1 VIVRV
6 LVVSSTFPSAV
17 QPTRGVFVRERVR
30 RLAARCDVVVIA
42 PIPWFPFN
50 SWIRRDRA
58 AAPRVEQQDGL
69 TVYHP
74 RFFSLPRYGK
84 FLDGAFYFLS
94 LVPFV
99 TRLRRRFPFEV
110 IDAHFA
116 YPDGVAATL
125 LARLFRRPVVVT
137 LRGSIVRLSG
147 YRLHRPQL
155 RWVLRQAD
163 RVTAVSES
171 LSRVAADLGRPRERV
186 RVIPN
191 GVDTTNF
198 RPMSRL
204 EARRL
209 VGLPEQGPILLT
221 VAGIYEGKGQHRV
234 IEALPALLRRHPGLL
249 YVMVGGARPGEQ
261 YGRRLE
267 ETAARLGVQQHVRHA
282 GSHPHRELARW
293 FNAADLSVLATRSE
307 GWPNVLLESLACGT
321 PVVASRVGG
330 TSEIVRHGEDG
341 LLVRP
346 GDDEALVG
354 AILEAL
360 DRPWSRSALADRAR
374 TFDWTDAV
382 EQALDEINRA
392 VKGSV

>member
-1 VIVRV
+1 MRV
-6 LVVSSTFPSAV
+6 LVVSSTFPSAL

-58 AAPRVEQQDGL
+58 AVPRVEQQDGL

-94 LVPFV
+94 LAPFV
-99 TRLRRRFPFEV
+99 ARLRRGFPFEV

-116 YPDGVAATL
+116 YPDGLAATL
-125 LARLFRRPVVVT
+125 LARLFRRPIVVT

-155 RWVLRQAD
+155 RWVLRHAD

-171 LSRVAADLGRPRERV
+171 LSQVAADLGRPRERV

-191 GVDTTNF
+191 GVDTTSF
-198 RPMSRL
+198 LPMSRP
-204 EARRL
+204 EARQML
-209 VGLPEQGPILLT
+209 GLPERGPILLT

-249 YVMVGGARPGEQ
+249 YITVGTARPGEP
-261 YGRRLE
+261 YRRRLE
-267 ETAARLGVQQHVRHA
+267 ETAARLGVGQHVRHA
-282 GSHPHRELARW
+282 GSHPHGELARW
-293 FNAADLSVLATRSE
+293 FSAADLSVLATRSE

-321 PVVASRVGG
+321 PVVATRVGG
-330 TSEIVRHGEDG
+330 TSEIVRHGVDG

-346 GDDEALVG
+346 GDDEALVR

-360 DRPWSRSALADRAR
+360 DRPWDRDALAARAR

-382 EQALDEINRA
+382 DQALDEINRA
-392 VKGSV
+392 VKGPA

>member
-1 VIVRV
+1 MRV

-17 QPTRGVFVRERVR
+17 QPNRGVFVRERVQ
-30 RLAARCDVVVIA
+30 RLAKRCDVVVIA

-50 SWIRRDRA
+50 FWLRRDRA
-58 AAPRVEQQDGL
+58 AVPHVEQQDGL

-74 RFFSLPRYGK
+74 RFLSLPRYGK
-84 FLDGAFYFLS
+84 FLDGVLYFLS

-99 TRLRRRFPFEV
+99 ARLRRRFPFEV

-125 LARLFRRPVVVT
+125 LARMFRRPIVVT

-186 RVIPN
+186 RIIPN
-191 GVDTTNF
+191 GVDTTSF
-198 RPMSRL
+198 LSMSRL

-209 VGLPEQGPILLT
+209 VGLPERGPILLT
-221 VAGIYEGKGQHRV
+221 VAGIYEGKGQHHV
-234 IEALPALLRRHPGLL
+234 IEALPSLLLHHPGLL
-249 YVMVGGARPGEQ
+249 YVMVGSARPGERYSRQ
-261 YGRRLE
+261 LQ
-267 ETAARLGVQQHVRHA
+267 ETAGRLGMQQHVRYV

-293 FNAADLSVLATRSE
+293 FNAADLFVLATQSE

-330 TSEIVRHGEDG
+330 TSEIVRHDEDG
-341 LLVRP
+341 LPVPP
-346 GDDEALVG
+346 GDHGALVG
-354 AILEAL
+354 ALLEAL
-360 DRPWSRSALADRAR
+360 DRPWNRSALVNRAR
-374 TFDWTDAV
+374 TFDWTDTV

-392 VKGSV
+392 VKGTA